1 MPRSIFLVAALTA
14 FAAGAQEAPATD
26 APVAGV
32 SLEDRVKQLE
42 RQLAEAKAVAPA
54 PVAPATEAKPA
65 EAKPPETN
73 VFAPAVPAPF
83 GFADFSWMPGNAGG
97 PEHPFSFGPFT
108 GEMRV
113 DTVYHHSFAQPAD
126 DTISGSSEVF
136 RSGEFQVTQLG
147 FGGDFYYRGFQARMM
162 TQFGMYSVTTPRND
176 ASPGKGGWDL
186 ADAYRYISEAYGGY
200 HIDVWSGINIQAG
213 IFMSYVGLW
222 SYYNFD
228 NWTYQPSY
236 VSSNTPWFFDGM
248 RIQIFPN
255 EHLKIEPWLVN
266 GWQSYGRFNNAPG
279 LGLQIAWRPTA
290 SFAILGNQYG
300 GTDTLGN
307 PDRKRI
313 HTDDSV
319 MVKYY
324 DNPSGV
330 LSRAA
335 ASLTLDAGCEWGGGA
350 DCAKNQFFLGFMAY
364 NRLWFLQ
371 NKIGLTVG
379 GGAIRNPGRYL
390 VLLPPING
398 ATAITGTPYF
408 TENPGQKYDAW
419 DMQISADYSPI
430 PYVTF
435 RVEFNHR
442 AANVPYFTG
451 PGGVTPP
458 GGNNG
463 MPGMSIDGWSPDLA
477 YTEDRLTAAL
487 MVKL

>member
-1 MPRSIFLVAALTA
+1 MNALLLIATLLAA
-14 FAAGAQEAPATD
+14 EPA
-26 APVAGV
+26 VEKN
-32 SLEDRVKQLE
+32 L
-42 RQLAEAKAVAPA
+42 
-54 PVAPATEAKPA
+54 
-65 EAKPPETN
+65 
-73 VFAPAVPAPF
+73 FAPSVPAPF

-97 PEHPFSFGPFT
+97 PERPFSFGPFT
-108 GEMRV
+108 GELRV
-113 DTVYHHSFAQPAD
+113 DTAYHHSFAQPKD
-126 DTISGSSEVF
+126 DTLGGSSEVF
-136 RSGEFQVTQLG
+136 RHGEFQVTQLG
-147 FGGDFYYRGFQARMM
+147 FGGDFYYRGLQARLM
-162 TQFGMYSVTTPRND
+162 TQFGMYAVTTPRND
-176 ASPGKGGWDL
+176 ASPAKGNWAL

-200 HIDVWSGINIQAG
+200 HFEVWSGINVQAG

-248 RIQIFPN
+248 RVQIFPN

-279 LGLQIAWRPTA
+279 LGLQIAWRPNGWF
-290 SFAILGNQYG
+290 SILGNQYF
-300 GTDTLGN
+300 GTDTLGV
-307 PDRKRI
+307 PDRKRV

-324 DNPSGV
+324 EGSGV
-330 LSRAA
+330 LTRAA
-335 ASLTLDAGCEWGGGA
+335 ASLTVDAGCEWGGGA
-350 DCAKNQFFLGFMAY
+350 DCGKNQFFLGFMAY
-364 NRLWFLQ
+364 NRLWFLD
-371 NKIGLTVG
+371 NRIGFTAG

-390 VLLPPING
+390 VLIPPING

-408 TENPGQKYDAW
+408 TANVGDKFDAW
-419 DMQISADYSPI
+419 DLQLSADYSPI
-430 PYVTF
+430 PYVSF

-442 AANVPYFTG
+442 ASSVPYFTG

-463 MPGMSIDGWSPDLA
+463 SPGMPIAGWSPDLV
-477 YTEDRLTAAL
+477 YSEDRLTAAL